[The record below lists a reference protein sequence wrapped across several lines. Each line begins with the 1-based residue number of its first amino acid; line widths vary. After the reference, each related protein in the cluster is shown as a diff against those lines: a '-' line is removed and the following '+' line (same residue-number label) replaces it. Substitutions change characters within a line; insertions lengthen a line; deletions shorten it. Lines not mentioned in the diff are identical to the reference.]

1 MASREKATGRSVPA
15 KPRRGGADGNGKT
28 TDRVKLTATAQP
40 KPVKSSTRPSE
51 AAVVQLHR
59 RRAAATKSTTSA
71 PQRGPRSAPQRGPR
85 LVESPPP
92 KPSRTGRASAPDK
105 FAQRDPDSAVPSRL
119 VRTEAAPAKPAVRK
133 RRQEQRSRAS
143 AHSRSTTPNRTRR
156 PPVSAPE
163 SSGPTEAPRGR
174 VWRSVEAV
182 VDWLKTHIRQLL
194 DAVQD
199 GGEAL
204 TSKVQEWMDTL
215 VEAVAN
221 GGAGVKAGLEG
232 LRAVLAGKNP
242 VLAAIKSLVSGLSG
256 KAKVAIILLLV
267 LGLLLGPVLLVVLLL
282 ALVVGALIA
291 AVRGAAE

>member
-1 MASREKATGRSVPA
+1 MASREKATGRSLPA

-71 PQRGPRSAPQRGPR
+71 PQRGPR
-85 LVESPPP
+85 LVESMPPP

-133 RRQEQRSRAS
+133 RRQDRRSPAS

-182 VDWLKTHIRQLL
+182 VDWLKTHVHHLL
-194 DAVQD
+194 DAVRD

-221 GGAGVKAGLEG
+221 GGAGVKAGLAG

-267 LGLLLGPVLLVVLLL
+267 FGLLLGPVLLVVLLL